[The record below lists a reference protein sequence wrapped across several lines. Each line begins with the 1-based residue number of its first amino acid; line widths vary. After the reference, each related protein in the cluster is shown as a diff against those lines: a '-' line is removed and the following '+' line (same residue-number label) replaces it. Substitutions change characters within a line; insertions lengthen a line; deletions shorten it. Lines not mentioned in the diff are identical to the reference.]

1 MCVYIYVSVYVT
13 TVKEKEAMIFRE
25 KKRDTW
31 GEVGRKKGK
40 RETMIILQSQNIL
53 TIIFKRK

>member
-1 MCVYIYVSVYVT
+1 MCVYIYASVYVT

-31 GEVGRKKGK
+31 G
-40 RETMIILQSQNIL
+40 
-53 TIIFKRK
+53 

>member
-1 MCVYIYVSVYVT
+1 VSVYVT

>member
-1 MCVYIYVSVYVT
+1 M
-13 TVKEKEAMIFRE
+13 VKEKEAMIFRE

-40 RETMIILQSQNIL
+40 SPDFFFLKYSFFGTQSSSPKA
-53 TIIFKRK
+53 F